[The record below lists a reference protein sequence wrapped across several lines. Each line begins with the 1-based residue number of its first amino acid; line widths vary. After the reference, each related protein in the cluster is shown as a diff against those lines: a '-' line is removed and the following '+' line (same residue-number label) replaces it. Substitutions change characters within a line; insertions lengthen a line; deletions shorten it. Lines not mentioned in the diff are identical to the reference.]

1 MVNNEK
7 RFDVSVVT
15 DDDSVME
22 SVIET
27 SIDKAL
33 TTFVQRNDLS
43 QFDDTVLVTARNLD
57 SGQVKQEQLSF
68 FR

>member
-15 DDDSVME
+15 DEDSVME

-57 SGQVKQEQLSF
+57 SGHVKQEPLSF